1 MYILASG
8 GFGSQNRSA
17 MSSSTRVSTEG
28 SLRHSTLRTRTPKS
42 HTLTSGTTPGAGAT
56 AVIVGENKYF

>member
-1 MYILASG
+1 
-8 GFGSQNRSA
+8 

-28 SLRHSTLRTRTPKS
+28 SALKRSTLRTRTPKS

-56 AVIVGENKYF
+56 AVIVGEKPKFLSV